1 MSYYPKNLN
10 NMTKTKR
17 ELMKESILNLVRLRS
32 AGTPADLAGR
42 FGVSER
48 SIKRM
53 ISELKREG
61 YRITFWH
68 GGNTYILEY
77 DMEDDIKCAV

>member
-1 MSYYPKNLN
+1 
-10 NMTKTKR
+10 MTKTKR
-17 ELMKESILNLVRLRS
+17 KQIIESILNLIRLRS
-32 AGTPADLAGR
+32 AGTPADLADR
-42 FGVSER
+42 FGISER

-61 YRITFWH
+61 YRIIFWH

-77 DMEDDIKCAV
+77 DMDEDIKRAV